1 MSVSTLGTTTSP
13 ADAPVPRARPS
24 PWGRLT
30 MFAGRRLLSIFVA
43 IVVAVYLTIVIA
55 NLGGHMDTIRI
66 NLIREAYEKG
76 VPRVT
81 REFTPEQRRQL
92 IEDLVQLEIAE
103 LKLDTPFWIRSF
115 RYLGNGLT
123 LNLGRAERIV
133 SDSGSN
139 HIRDILLGRLAPTL
153 LLNGTVFLLTFFIA
167 LYVGLGLSRRYGKFV
182 DRLMV
187 ALAPTSA
194 APPWFYGIFLI
205 LIFAA
210 ALQILPFGGMVAAPP
225 PKEKWDY
232 LLSVLRHLIL
242 PVGAALLSN
251 VFLSVYGNRTFFLIF
266 SHEDYVDTAKAKGL
280 TESAIAR
287 RHILRPTLPTIMTN
301 FLLSVITLW
310 EGSVFL
316 EQVFNYPG
324 LGRLLLQASTI
335 PDTPV
340 IVAATIVYSY
350 LLAVT
355 VFVLDFLY
363 ALVDP
368 RVKVDGRMETS

>member
-1 MSVSTLGTTTSP
+1 MAVLDPKAAATG
-13 ADAPVPRARPS
+13 APIRRGGGKSAWARVAVFS
-24 PWGRLT
+24 
-30 MFAGRRLLSIFVA
+30 ARRLLSIFFA

-81 REFTPEQRRQL
+81 RDFSPEQRRQF
-92 IEDLVQLEIAE
+92 IEELVQLELAE
-103 LKLDTPFWIRSF
+103 LKLDTPFWIRSVT
-115 RYLGNGLT
+115 YLGNGLT
-123 LNLGRAERIV
+123 LNLGRAERLV
-133 SDSGSN
+133 SDTGSN
-139 HIRDILLGRLAPTL
+139 RIKDILVGRLAPTL

-167 LYVGLGLSRRYGKFV
+167 LFVGLGLSRRYGQFI
-182 DRLMV
+182 DRVVV

-210 ALQILPFGGMVAAPP
+210 ALQLLPFGGMVDAPP
-225 PKEKWDY
+225 PQDKWAY
-232 LLSVLRHLIL
+232 GLSVLRHLIL

-251 VFLSVYGNRTFFLIF
+251 VFLSIYGNRTFFLIF

-280 TESAIAR
+280 PERTIAR
-287 RHILRPTLPTIMTN
+287 RHILRPTLPAVITN
-301 FLLSVITLW
+301 FLLAIITLW

-324 LGRLLLQASTI
+324 LGRLMLQASTI

-350 LLAVT
+350 LLAIT
-355 VFVLDFLY
+355 VFVLDFVY

-368 RVKVDGRMETS
+368 RVKVEQEAGP

>member
-1 MSVSTLGTTTSP
+1 MAVFETKTAA
-13 ADAPVPRARPS
+13 ADAPIPR
-24 PWGRLT
+24 GRRSAWTRVALFST
-30 MFAGRRLLSIFVA
+30 RRLLSIFIA

-76 VPRVT
+76 VPRVA
-81 REFTPEQRRQL
+81 RDFSPEQRRQL
-92 IEDLVQLEIAE
+92 IEDLVRLEIAE
-103 LKLDTPFWIRSF
+103 LKLDTPFWIRSV

-133 SDSGSN
+133 SDTGSN
-139 HIRDILLGRLAPTL
+139 HIKDILLSRLAPTL
-153 LLNGTVFLLTFFIA
+153 LLNGTVFLATFFIA
-167 LYVGLGLSRRYGKFV
+167 LFVGLGLSRRYGKFI

-210 ALQILPFGGMVAAPP
+210 ALQVLPFGGMVAAPP
-225 PKEKWDY
+225 PKDKWEY
-232 LLSVLRHLIL
+232 GFSVLRHLIL

-251 VFLSVYGNRTFFLIF
+251 VFLSIYGNRTFFLIF

-280 TESAIAR
+280 SEQAIAR
-287 RHILRPTLPTIMTN
+287 HHILRPTLPAILTN
-301 FLLSVITLW
+301 FLLAVITLW

-324 LGRLLLQASTI
+324 LGRLILQASTI

-355 VFVLDFLY
+355 VFVLDFVY

-368 RVKVDGRMETS
+368 RVKVEQEGGAP